1 MIRAVLQ
8 DGSQVELDPALGGTV
23 AELVSG
29 LTASSLTGSA
39 VPLAQVVLHDT
50 TGREF
55 TYGQILSLSNEGNGK

>member
-1 MIRAVLQ
+1 MVRAVLQ
-8 DGSQVELDPALGGTV
+8 DGSQVELDPALGDTI

-50 TGREF
+50 AGREF
-55 TYGQILSLSNEGNGK
+55 TFGQILSFEDEQTF